1 MRGLRNFADG
11 FVAEIE
17 ERGIEGDRLDVP
29 DARPFDRAALFA
41 GETLAG
47 FASLAEHGGKY
58 VRIEIALIESG
69 FAAADDRGD
78 DPGEGFHAAHRANGV
93 GMLAGDGADFES
105 EFGGRG
111 ERVAAGVHGG
121 R

>member
-1 MRGLRNFADG
+1 MRGPGDFANG

-29 DARPFDRAALFA
+29 DAGPFDCAALFTR
-41 GETLAG
+41 ETLAG

-58 VRIEIALIESG
+58 RRIEIALIERG

-78 DPGEGFHAAHRANGV
+78 DAGEGFHAAHGANGV
-93 GMLAGDGADFES
+93 GMLASDGANFES
-105 EFGGRG
+105 DFGGRG
-111 ERVAAGVHGG
+111 E
-121 R
+121 